1 MGSGDGRGYSL
12 NLPVPAGSGEEV
24 FCALVE
30 HVVLPAARQFE
41 PDLVLA
47 LGGIRRASRRP
58 ARRMHARD
66 TSSFAELTRQVLT
79 LGVPVGAVLE
89 GGYDLGALADGVA
102 ATMEA
107 LTEGGEPGSHPVEP
121 VTARAVQ
128 ALGGYWDL

>member
-1 MGSGDGRGYSL
+1 MLLSAGYDAHRDDPL
-12 NLPVPAGSGEEV
+12 GE
-24 FCALVE
+24 CTL
-30 HVVLPAARQFE
+30 
-41 PDLVLA
+41 
-47 LGGIRRASRRP
+47 
-58 ARRMHARD
+58 D